1 MGARRR
7 EDRKAQEE
15 RVREMLR
22 TFYFSNASARRLV
35 ETAKASELDYLEH
48 LLGDELACRKET
60 KKARMLSKAG
70 FPLMKTFEGYSFE
83 TMVFP
88 SNLSKDSLLAL
99 DFVRD
104 KKDIIFFGG
113 CGTGKTHATTALGI
127 LACNAG
133 YKVKFS
139 TVTSLVLRL
148 SEAFKAGTAERIFKE
163 YRSADLICLDE
174 WGYVPVDRNGSQL
187 LYRIISD
194 SYEHRSLVITTNL
207 PFQNWGTLFTDE
219 QLAAAM
225 IDRLV
230 HHGYLIGT
238 GDKSWRMTHAL
249 MREGER

>member
-1 MGARRR
+1 MGARKR
-7 EDRKAQEE
+7 EDRKTQEGH
-15 RVREMLR
+15 VREMLR
-22 TFYFSNASARRLV
+22 AFYFSNASGRRLA
-35 ETAKASELDYLEH
+35 ETSKASELDYLEH
-48 LLGDELACRKET
+48 LLKDELAYREQT
-60 KKARMLSKAG
+60 KKVRMLSKAG
-70 FPLMKTFEGYSFE
+70 FPLIKTFEGYSFE
-83 TMVFP
+83 NMVLP
-88 SNLSKDSLLAL
+88 SSLGKDSLMAL
-99 DFVRD
+99 DFIRD

-113 CGTGKTHATTALGI
+113 CGTGKTHATTALGV

-133 YKVKFS
+133 YKVKFT

-148 SEAFKAGTAERIFKE
+148 SEAFKAGNAERIFKD
-163 YRSADLICLDE
+163 YQSADLICLDE

-194 SYEHRSLVITTNL
+194 SYEHRSLIITTNL